1 MSTLAQIDVTFQM
14 VVIEFSLFL
23 YHWNLR
29 TIHSARN
36 SVICYFL
43 LLPISCPFVLS
54 FWPTEAAIWSG
65 DRKGNQPGQRKGNQP
80 GNVNSPLQRRRREKK
95 IIFLFL
101 FHSFSFFSFSLFLSY
116 LSFFLS
122 LSVSPLIPLIFDIFC
137 FLFSQFHPLHR
148 WQTRIGQLTADNRR
162 AFIEL

>member
-14 VVIEFSLFL
+14 VVIEFSLYL

-80 GNVNSPLQRRRREKK
+80 GNVNSPLQSRWREKK

-101 FHSFSFFSFSLFLSY
+101 FHSFSFFLFHSFSLIS

-122 LSVSPLIPLIFDIFC
+122 LSPTWYSISFVFC
-137 FLFSQFHPLHR
+137 FRNFIRCIDGRLELVNWR
-148 WQTRIGQLTADNRR
+148 QTT
-162 AFIEL
+162 EEHS